1 MYKHKTIMNGSKVT
15 CAGPVQILTISF
27 HKSKYE
33 EIILEGIFFIWK
45 LVIFV
50 LLLMKSSHVENLR
63 NANEAM
69 SIFVKL

>member
-1 MYKHKTIMNGSKVT
+1 MNGSNVT

-27 HKSKYE
+27 HKSEYE

-45 LVIFV
+45 LVIFI

-69 SIFVKL
+69 SIFVNF